1 MLPEE
6 EPVERVDRR
15 RVIRGRLSAAV
26 LLFLF
31 FLVPVLFLYV
41 GPIALKSYDAG
52 NQIEIVCTVSSA
64 EASTDSSYSTRG
76 VGASTLQVVIKTKDC
91 GSLALRWGLTRDNI
105 QRTAQR
111 IYDGGQFRFTVGK
124 GSWEMR
130 ELLRSVRQA
139 VFVRDVTP
147 VRSDGAATSE

>member
-1 MLPEE
+1 MVEE
-6 EPVERVDRR
+6 KAVEKVDRR
-15 RVIRGRLSAAV
+15 RVVRGRIFAAV

-31 FLVPVLFLYV
+31 FLVPALFLYV

-52 NQIEIVCTVSSA
+52 HQMRIVCSVSSA

-91 GSLALRWGLTRDNI
+91 GSLTLRWGLTSDNI
-105 QRTAQR
+105 DKTAER
-111 IYDGGQFRFTVGK
+111 IDEGGQFRFTVGK

-130 ELLRSVRQA
+130 ELLHRVRQA
-139 VFVRDVTP
+139 VFVRDVTR
-147 VRSDGAATSE
+147 VRSDGAATSG